1 MSIYKPVLFF
11 WKRKEL
17 ELEGIFY
24 ILYWQLSVVYRQS
37 NYYVSICSEKPHNWR
52 IYFMLFTFHVD
63 SWFKFDFGYDQ
74 KKISLNK
81 NEYNKKQN
89 KFIFEFYVNI
99 SQVVGCTLY
108 LLLLIEEIRD
118 FLVGY

>member
-1 MSIYKPVLFF
+1 M
-11 WKRKEL
+11 
-17 ELEGIFY
+17 
-24 ILYWQLSVVYRQS
+24 YRQS
-37 NYYVSICSEKPHNWR
+37 NYYVSICSEKPHNWC

>member
-1 MSIYKPVLFF
+1 
-11 WKRKEL
+11 
-17 ELEGIFY
+17 
-24 ILYWQLSVVYRQS
+24 
-37 NYYVSICSEKPHNWR
+37 
-52 IYFMLFTFHVD
+52 MLFTFHVD

-74 KKISLNK
+74 KKIRLNK
-81 NEYNKKQN
+81 NEYNKKQY

>member
-1 MSIYKPVLFF
+1 MTK
-11 WKRKEL
+11 K
-17 ELEGIFY
+17 
-24 ILYWQLSVVYRQS
+24 
-37 NYYVSICSEKPHNWR
+37 
-52 IYFMLFTFHVD
+52 
-63 SWFKFDFGYDQ
+63 

-81 NEYNKKQN
+81 NEYNKKQY

-99 SQVVGCTLY
+99 SQVVGCMLY

>member
-1 MSIYKPVLFF
+1 MH
-11 WKRKEL
+11 
-17 ELEGIFY
+17 
-24 ILYWQLSVVYRQS
+24 RQS
-37 NYYVSICSEKPHNWR
+37 NYYFSICSEKQLNWH

-74 KKISLNK
+74 KKKISLNK
-81 NEYNKKQN
+81 NEYNKKQY